1 MEICGTGKQHI
12 ARQCPQ
18 RISRQ
23 QSGREIAL
31 REAGIVWKYAELEN
45 SILPDNAPREFRVS
59 KADEKLLCEK
69 WALCGNMRNWN
80 RRRKMLK
87 GLYTAYTGMINEQ
100 HRMDVMTNNLAN
112 ANTNGYKKEGATS
125 QAFSDV
131 FAFKLKDTSEA
142 ARTTRSIGIN
152 NLGVKIG
159 EGYTDY
165 SQGPMKG
172 TENSYDL
179 ALSGQGFF
187 TVSYTNKNNET
198 SIKYTRDGSFRLG
211 TNGYLMTHDGDFVLS
226 TTGSR
231 IRLNPLLDFRVDI
244 NGNIMQ
250 GEDNTPVA
258 QLRIRDFVDY
268 NYLEKFGE
276 NYFQPV
282 DGARFQDA
290 EAKVYQGYLET
301 ANMSVVTEMVNMI
314 NISRAYETNQK
325 VIQTYDSTLET
336 AVTQIGRL

>member
-1 MEICGTGKQHI
+1 
-12 ARQCPQ
+12 
-18 RISRQ
+18 
-23 QSGREIAL
+23 
-31 REAGIVWKYAELEN
+31 
-45 SILPDNAPREFRVS
+45 
-59 KADEKLLCEK
+59 
-69 WALCGNMRNWN
+69 
-80 RRRKMLK
+80 
-87 GLYTAYTGMINEQ
+87 
-100 HRMDVMTNNLAN
+100 
-112 ANTNGYKKEGATS
+112 
-125 QAFSDV
+125 
-131 FAFKLKDTSEA
+131 
-142 ARTTRSIGIN
+142 
-152 NLGVKIG
+152 
-159 EGYTDY
+159 
-165 SQGPMKG
+165 MKG

-179 ALSGQGFF
+179 ALSGPGFF

-211 TNGYLMTHDGDFVLS
+211 TNGYLMTHDGDYVLS